1 MSKFEKIAIVLLSV
15 GTIASGWTAI
25 EVTRIVNAGL
35 SMEISV
41 DEAQALIDAAQ
52 AAEADM

>member
-25 EVTRIVNAGL
+25 EVTRIVNDGL

-41 DEAQALIDAAQ
+41 DEAQA
-52 AAEADM
+52 AEADMEGE